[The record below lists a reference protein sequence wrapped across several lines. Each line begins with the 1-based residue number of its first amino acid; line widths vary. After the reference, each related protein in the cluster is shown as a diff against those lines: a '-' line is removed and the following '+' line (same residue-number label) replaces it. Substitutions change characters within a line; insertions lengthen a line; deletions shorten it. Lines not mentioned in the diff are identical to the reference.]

1 MLLSNPKL
9 LSIYSL
15 TNFKIFMIIY
25 PRISVSGIKKAV
37 EELNPIRRT
46 VFGMLYN

>member
-1 MLLSNPKL
+1 
-9 LSIYSL
+9 
-15 TNFKIFMIIY
+15 MIIDL
-25 PRISVSGIKKAV
+25 IILDSGIKKAV